1 MQCIFRGTMRLACK
15 IRRQVDKV
23 EVTLPGE
30 KSDQNRLGS
39 VRPRTRVGVADG
51 DDEDVRT
58 KGVPEILLD
67 LLDVYPTL
75 DGAAPLMQTY
85 SVAG

>member
-1 MQCIFRGTMRLACK
+1 M
-15 IRRQVDKV
+15 DKV
-23 EVTLPGE
+23 KVTLPGE

-39 VRPRTRVGVADG
+39 VRPRTRVVVADG
-51 DDEDVRT
+51 DDEDVRS
-58 KGVPEILLD
+58 KEVPEILLD

-75 DGAAPLMQTY
+75 DGAPLMQTY

>member
-1 MQCIFRGTMRLACK
+1 MQLAWK

-23 EVTLPGE
+23 EITLPGE
-30 KSDQNRLGS
+30 KSDQKRLGS
-39 VRPRTRVGVADG
+39 VRPRTTVVVADG
-51 DDEDVRT
+51 DDEDVRS
-58 KGVPEILLD
+58 KGMLEILLD

>member
-1 MQCIFRGTMRLACK
+1 M
-15 IRRQVDKV
+15 DKV
-23 EVTLPGE
+23 KVTLPGK
-30 KSDQNRLGS
+30 KSDQNRLCS
-39 VRPRTRVGVADG
+39 VRPRTRVVVADG
-51 DDEDVRT
+51 DDEDVRS

>member
-1 MQCIFRGTMRLACK
+1 MQLDWK

-39 VRPRTRVGVADG
+39 VLPRTRVVVADG
-51 DDEDVRT
+51 DEEDVRS
-58 KGVPEILLD
+58 KGVLEILLD

-75 DGAAPLMQTY
+75 DGAALLMQTY

>member
-1 MQCIFRGTMRLACK
+1 MQLAWK

-30 KSDQNRLGS
+30 KSDQIRLGS
-39 VRPRTRVGVADG
+39 MLPRTRVVVADG
-51 DDEDVRT
+51 NDDDV
-58 KGVPEILLD
+58 KSNGVLEILLD

>member
-1 MQCIFRGTMRLACK
+1 MQLVWK
-15 IRRQVDKV
+15 IRRHVDKV

-39 VRPRTRVGVADG
+39 VRPRTRVVVADG
-51 DDEDVRT
+51 DDEEVRS
-58 KGVPEILLD
+58 KGVLEILLD
-67 LLDVYPTL
+67 LLEVYPTL
-75 DGAAPLMQTY
+75 DGAAPLIHTY